1 MIVKAVI
8 IWYLILNVA
17 MFLAMGIDKYKA
29 MHNKWRI
36 PEATLFAIA
45 YLGGFAGSFGGMYF
59 FHHKTKKWYFHLH
72 FTLSAIINIVII
84 YFIIKNLQ

>member
-45 YLGGFAGSFGGMYF
+45 
-59 FHHKTKKWYFHLH
+59 
-72 FTLSAIINIVII
+72 
-84 YFIIKNLQ
+84 